1 MAVPKKLLNIQD
13 IKLTVYTGLLL
24 WQIKIKNWTF

>member
-13 IKLTVYTGLLL
+13 IRLTVYTGLLL